1 MISIFSTL
9 SQQVT
14 DSRDKIQRIKKN
26 LQACKAL
33 LHCKRDDLKKLWIEG
48 LEYKY
53 MLQLLEEMY
62 GKKV

>member
-1 MISIFSTL
+1 MTIFSTL

-14 DSRDKIQRIKKN
+14 ESREKIQKIKKN
-26 LQACKAL
+26 LQACKTL

-62 GKKV
+62 TN